1 MLESVAEHI
10 EHAVHV
16 ARVVQR
22 KTELLFGLYGILTL
36 EACPLAWLRA
46 LHEVDESLYIQP
58 QMGVVCVRSLGI
70 TAIRR

>member
-46 LHEVDESLYIQP
+46 LHEVDESLYI
-58 QMGVVCVRSLGI
+58 
-70 TAIRR
+70 